1 MKMKIT
7 HEQEWDAARVA
18 LERVEEIDG
27 KADHISRY
35 NKTLN
40 FHDYITETAESIGAE
55 YAVARYFGIQD
66 FTARDSRFKRT
77 ADVGSIIEVKWT
89 KYDSGSLII
98 YDTDRN
104 TDIAILVTGKSP
116 NYVLKGWIPIAI
128 AKNQRWR
135 RRDQPTY
142 WVEQYHLHPIEN
154 LRRSSHGE
162 ATLPMQG

>member
-1 MKMKIT
+1 MRIQIS

-18 LERVEEIDG
+18 LERVAEIDG
-27 KADHISRY
+27 KPDHSSRY
-35 NKTLN
+35 NKNLN
-40 FHDYITETAESIGAE
+40 FHDYILETAESIGAE
-55 YAVARYFGIQD
+55 YAVAQYFGIQD
-66 FTARDSRFKRT
+66 FSASESRFKRT

-98 YDTDRN
+98 YDTDRT

-128 AKNQRWR
+128 AKNQKWR

-142 WVEQYHLHPIEN
+142 WLEQYHLHPIEN

-162 ATLPMQG
+162 ATLPVQG